1 METLATV
8 LDRWWD
14 HAACRGMDLNLF
26 IFEPGERYSRKK
38 IAEAKAVCATC
49 IVRASC
55 LAESLK
61 YSTTQLECY
70 GIWGFSHGKN
80 DANYNPT
87 QTQPHRWYI
96 VTANTDKSRNPD
108 HEPTVSG
115 HDRRDR

>member
-70 GIWGFSHGKN
+70 GIWGGLTWKERRQLQSDTNPATPLVYRDGK
-80 DANYNPT
+80 YR
-87 QTQPHRWYI
+87 QI
-96 VTANTDKSRNPD
+96 K
-108 HEPTVSG
+108 EP
-115 HDRRDR
+115 RP

>member
-8 LDRWWD
+8 LARWWD

-38 IAEAKAVCATC
+38 IAEAKAVCAIC
-49 IVRASC
+49 IVRPSC

-70 GIWGFSHGKN
+70 GIWGGLTWKERRQLQSDTNSATPLVYRDGK
-80 DANYNPT
+80 YR
-87 QTQPHRWYI
+87 QI
-96 VTANTDKSRNPD
+96 K
-108 HEPTVSG
+108 EP
-115 HDRRDR
+115 RP

>member
-38 IAEAKAVCATC
+38 IALAKAVCATC
-49 IVRASC
+49 FVRPEC

-70 GIWGFSHGKN
+70 GIWGGLTWKERRKLQSDTNPATPLVYRDGK
-80 DANYNPT
+80 YR
-87 QTQPHRWYI
+87 QIR
-96 VTANTDKSRNPD
+96 
-108 HEPTVSG
+108 EP
-115 HDRRDR
+115 RP

>member
-8 LDRWWD
+8 LARWWD

-49 IVRASC
+49 IVRPSC

-70 GIWGFSHGKN
+70 GIWGGLTWKERRQLQSDTNLATPLVYRDGK
-80 DANYNPT
+80 YR
-87 QTQPHRWYI
+87 QIR
-96 VTANTDKSRNPD
+96 
-108 HEPTVSG
+108 EP
-115 HDRRDR
+115 RP